1 MAIWKLFFPF
11 GGSSPGVGPHQQPL
25 GATRLN
31 FPRVFPGDKKFQVAI
46 SGKQMKKCKKGP
58 RDNQRQHRNFPQR
71 TRTILFAFCRKKDM
85 IPFMTAPKEHRC
97 QFSIKLPSQCRRK
110 RHSTNVV
117 RLKLFDPCSCQK
129 RAIKYFVFTHRRA
142 QHDFAGNLGAILSL

>member
-1 MAIWKLFFPF
+1 
-11 GGSSPGVGPHQQPL
+11 
-25 GATRLN
+25 
-31 FPRVFPGDKKFQVAI
+31 
-46 SGKQMKKCKKGP
+46 
-58 RDNQRQHRNFPQR
+58 
-71 TRTILFAFCRKKDM
+71 M

-142 QHDFAGNLGAILSL
+142 QHDFAGNLGAIFELMTKELDKKITTKSFGEATGRISAKKYFLAWHGQ